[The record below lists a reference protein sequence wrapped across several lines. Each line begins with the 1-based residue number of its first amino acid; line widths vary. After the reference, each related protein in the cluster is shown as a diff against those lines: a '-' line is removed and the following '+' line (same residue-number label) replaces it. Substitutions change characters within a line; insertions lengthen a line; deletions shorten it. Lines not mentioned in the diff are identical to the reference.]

1 MAIIGEK
8 LNKKLIV
15 YFIFYQTNKIDLLY
29 RALDFHQEKPA
40 KVQRW
45 QALEQ
50 LNLG

>member
-29 RALDFHQEKPA
+29 RALDWPGKIVSRMKKYCQID
-40 KVQRW
+40 
-45 QALEQ
+45 
-50 LNLG
+50 